1 MTVLMT
7 FSKPKQLVA
16 IAVVAIVAMAGSLLV
31 GCQPR
36 RTAASVVPPATS
48 RPRAGWPRTFTDDL
62 GNTVTLAQPPPRI
75 ISLQPNL
82 AETLALVGAI
92 DQLVGVTEFCN
103 YPPEAAAKPKIGGI
117 INPSLEKIV
126 SLQPDLVLV
135 SRGNDAAFIRRL
147 QQMGIEVLGYDL
159 QRLEEVIDL
168 VRRLGEITGH
178 HQQAQQA
185 VEDLQCRR
193 EEVLEHGQR
202 LPGPALRVLFV
213 LSWEPLFVAG
223 ATSFV
228 DDMITAA
235 GGQNVVRYITNV
247 DQNKPWPQ
255 ISREAVVAANP
266 EVIISTAVHGLPQ
279 RAGQEE
285 ILRRLKTDPAWR
297 QVTAIKHGQ
306 VYIIED
312 DLVTIPGP
320 RLIAGLE
327 EISRSLAKAAEQY
340 HRSKDL

>member
-185 VEDLQCRR
+185 VEDLQRRR